1 MKWLAFALLLWG
13 AAAAAQPVAPVEYR
27 RNVEQTF
34 LTFPEWFLVHSPA
47 EYASYVKEHTP
58 SDFPFVAHI
67 RQFWQGYGR
76 VNEAIREYP
85 FNFGYHVMIVVIGVS
100 TSVEYAI
107 RAGYEILIG
116 RLSELTLRHG
126 LTAEDRFGARVAQ
139 EYVDFIRVLPWYE
152 FDFTGRLAALWRDTP
167 AWGDDPVRKWER
179 RYALTTE
186 YAIKAVYGYA
196 IKVATKASYGDE
208 LLVTAVVLDRLP
220 KGIEQEL
227 PQLKVLDAKQNL
239 ILVPRYDA
247 FMLHATT
254 LAKRGA
260 NFVEIAG
267 NDTVILVTILA
278 RQDFPEQRGRLFEQP
293 ILTRP
298 GWRRIALVVPVGEL
312 AAFLNG
318 LPARGGLLEHVY
330 DY

>member
-1 MKWLAFALLLWG
+1 MKSLVFALLL
-13 AAAAAQPVAPVEYR
+13 AVFSVKAETITPAEYR

-47 EYASYVKEHTP
+47 EYAAYVKEHTP
-58 SDFPFVAHI
+58 SDFPFIAHV
-67 RQFWQGYGR
+67 RQFWSSYGR

-100 TSVEYAI
+100 TTVEYGI
-107 RAGYEILIG
+107 RSAYETLIG
-116 RLSELTLRHG
+116 RVSELTARHG
-126 LTAEDRFGARVAQ
+126 LTPEDRFGAQVAQ

-152 FDFTGRLAALWRDTP
+152 FDFTGRLAKLWRDTP
-167 AWGDDPVRKWER
+167 AWGPDPLRKWER

-186 YAIKAVYGYA
+186 YAIKAVYGYL
-196 IKVATKASYGDE
+196 IKVGTKASYGDE

-220 KGIEQEL
+220 KGIQKDLPEL
-227 PQLKVLDAKQNL
+227 KILDEKQNL
-239 ILVPRYDA
+239 VLVPRYDA
-247 FMLHATT
+247 FMRQAST

-260 NFVEIAG
+260 RFKEIAG
-267 NDTVILVTILA
+267 NDSIILVSVLS
-278 RQDFPEQRGRLFEQP
+278 RNDFDKPLFEQP
-293 ILTRP
+293 ILTQP
-298 GWRRIALVVPVGEL
+298 GWKRIALVVPVGEL

-318 LPARGGLLEHVY
+318 LDARGALLEHVY